1 MSSSFS
7 TINTQD
13 LRDARYDKSE
23 VSPREVIKVAPQVKK
38 IQKNFQELGS
48 TNIHPER
55 FFVMFSDLNPVSML
69 QLSVYEQ
76 SAYNENI
83 CSVKCL
89 GKSVAKIIQN
99 IVEWF
104 IFHKSARYDLQLRI
118 VLNLYLFILLMR
130 TESCQINMWSNSL
143 KIMELSFKFLL
154 NCKVSMTLNSSI
166 LTLEIAHIKKSFQ
179 PIKSIV

>member
-48 TNIHPER
+48 RNIHRER

-89 GKSVAKIIQN
+89 GKSVAKITQN
-99 IVEWF
+99 IFEW
-104 IFHKSARYDLQLRI
+104 
-118 VLNLYLFILLMR
+118 V
-130 TESCQINMWSNSL
+130 
-143 KIMELSFKFLL
+143 
-154 NCKVSMTLNSSI
+154 
-166 LTLEIAHIKKSFQ
+166 HIS
-179 PIKSIV
+179 